1 MKSFFGLKP
10 SQSRADDKEGHPDWA
25 AIANNPNLRDA
36 QLWKPGWYLYMSKRF
51 VPGLSEV
58 ATMED
63 TLWKIQRSR
72 MAKVEYLQ
80 KYSENSLKE
89 VAEKEPDLVPEVNE
103 DIARSLE
110 VYVLIFNAKGMP
122 NT

>member
-1 MKSFFGLKP
+1 
-10 SQSRADDKEGHPDWA
+10 
-25 AIANNPNLRDA
+25 
-36 QLWKPGWYLYMSKRF
+36 
-51 VPGLSEV
+51 
-58 ATMED
+58 MED

-72 MAKVEYLQ
+72 MAKVEYLK